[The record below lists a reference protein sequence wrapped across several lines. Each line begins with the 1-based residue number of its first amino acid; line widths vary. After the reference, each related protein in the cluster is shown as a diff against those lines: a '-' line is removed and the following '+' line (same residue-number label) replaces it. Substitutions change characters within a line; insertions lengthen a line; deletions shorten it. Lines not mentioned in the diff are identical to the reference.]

1 MSAFPEGFQWGGG
14 VAANQFEGAWQADG
28 RGPSQ
33 SDIKRFVPDAD
44 PLSIDT
50 TATVEAIRAALTDTE
65 GLYPKRWGIDFFH
78 TYEQD
83 IALFAEIGMTAFRTS
98 ISWSRIFPRGDEEE
112 PNEAGLAFYDRV
124 FATLR
129 AHGIAPVVTLSHY
142 EMPLHLVLENDG
154 WSDRRVL
161 EMWERYCRVV
171 IGRYADAVDS
181 WIAFNQINSALLDP
195 FIALGLP
202 TREGDQRQQQWDGI
216 YHQWLANAAA
226 VKIGRELAPSARHG
240 SMILDVSVVPRTTAP
255 EDSLAQMLYLQQ
267 SMSFS
272 DVMVRGRVPG
282 VVRRY
287 LRESG
292 LTLPEQPGDAELLRE
307 NTIDFLAVSYYSS
320 EVVSAGASMFDAEG
334 WEPAAASAR
343 NELLERTDWGWQI
356 DPVGL
361 RIALNRYWDR
371 YQVPLMIAEN
381 GIGARDELL
390 PDGTIED
397 DYRIDFLRRH
407 VEQVREAI
415 ADGVE
420 VLGYH
425 PWSPIDIIS
434 SGTSEMKKRY
444 GLIHVDQDDDGSGPG
459 TRRIKASGH
468 WYRRV
473 TASGGESLD

>member
-1 MSAFPEGFQWGGG
+1 MTAFPDGFQWGGA
-14 VAANQFEGAWQADG
+14 VAANQIEGAWQADG

-33 SDIKRFVPDAD
+33 SDIKRFEPDAD
-44 PLSIDT
+44 PLAIQ
-50 TATVEAIRAALTDTE
+50 TAVTAEAIRAALTDEE

-83 IALFAEIGMTAFRTS
+83 IALFAEIGMNAFRTS
-98 ISWSRIFPRGDEEE
+98 ISWSRIFPRGDEEQ
-112 PNEAGLAFYDRV
+112 PNEAGLAFYDRL

-142 EMPLHLVLENDG
+142 EMPLHLVLEHDG
-154 WSDRRVL
+154 WADRRVL

-171 IGRYADAVDS
+171 IGRYADVVDS

-195 FIALGLP
+195 FIGLGLP
-202 TREGDQRQQQWDGI
+202 TRESDQRQQQWDAI
-216 YHQWLANAAA
+216 YHQWLANASAIR
-226 VKIGRELAPSARHG
+226 IGHELAPEARHG

-272 DVMVRGRVPG
+272 DVMVHGEIPG
-282 VVRRY
+282 IVRRH
-287 LRESG
+287 LRERG

-320 EVVSAGASMFDAEG
+320 EVVSAGATMFEAEG

-371 YQVPLMIAEN
+371 YRLPIMIAEN
-381 GIGARDELL
+381 GLGARDELL
-390 PDGTIED
+390 ADGTVQD
-397 DYRIDFLRRH
+397 GYRIDYLRRH
-407 VEQVREAI
+407 LEQLREAI
-415 ADGVE
+415 ADGVD
-420 VLGYH
+420 VIGYH
-425 PWSPIDIIS
+425 PWAPIDIIS

-444 GLIHVDQDDDGSGPG
+444 GLIHVEQDDDGSGPG
-459 TRRIKASGH
+459 TRRIKESGR